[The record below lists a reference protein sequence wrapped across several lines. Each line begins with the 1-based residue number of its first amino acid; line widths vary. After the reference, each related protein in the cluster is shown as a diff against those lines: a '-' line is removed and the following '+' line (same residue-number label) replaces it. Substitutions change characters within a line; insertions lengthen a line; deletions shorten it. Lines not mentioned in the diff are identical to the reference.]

1 VASTLTSP
9 GRPRGPAAAILVLI
23 AITAVFALPGCS
35 KVARLASAVQLATEC
50 GRLDD
55 LGNYTQALKACSNSI
70 KLLPTYPFPYFY
82 RGYAY
87 VNLGKNVQ
95 ALVDYTTAVELDP
108 SFQEAYTAR
117 GGVSLHLKDY
127 RGAQDD
133 AVTVERIAPDS
144 ARGYASECYVLS
156 NMRHYD
162 EALLACSRALKASKE
177 RRLGLSADID
187 LAARTG
193 DWKRA
198 LHDSADLLAQEPD
211 APETYNVSCYLKIET
226 NDFPGAAAD
235 CDKALELSHD
245 EPHIRDTR
253 AGLFFLQ
260 KRYPAA
266 IADENSMIGRHP
278 YAPYGYGGLCAI
290 ETELHRLK
298 DALNDCTRAVSLDD
312 ANGEW
317 LVLLG
322 NVYRAQGDSARALAE
337 YHRARAIDP
346 SAFEAL
352 REEAQLDLD
361 LRRAADARKLAALY
375 VAKNPYD
382 PVGHDLYGKALGA
395 LNDPDDAVN
404 QFALAES
411 GYRARSDTAGQR
423 AAHLAMKNA
432 QTATVLENR

>member
-1 VASTLTSP
+1 
-9 GRPRGPAAAILVLI
+9 
-23 AITAVFALPGCS
+23 VFALPGCS

-55 LGNYTQALKACSNSI
+55 LGSYTQALKACGNSI

-87 VNLGKNVQ
+87 VNLGKNAQ
-95 ALVDYTTAVELDP
+95 ALADYTSAVELDP
-108 SFQEAYTAR
+108 TFQEAYTAR

-162 EALLACSRALKASKE
+162 EALLACTRALAASKE

-187 LAARTG
+187 LATRTG

-198 LHDSADLLAQEPD
+198 LHDSADMLAQEPD
-211 APETYNVSCYLKIET
+211 AAETYNVSCYLKIET
-226 NDFPGAAAD
+226 NDFLGAAAD

-266 IADENSMIGRHP
+266 LADENAMVGRHP
-278 YAPYGYGGLCAI
+278 YAPYGYAGLCAI

-298 DALNDCTRAVSLDD
+298 DALIDCTHAVSLDD
-312 ANGEW
+312 TNGEW
-317 LVLLG
+317 FVLRG
-322 NVYRAQGDSARALAE
+322 NVYRAQGDSARAFAE
-337 YHRARAIDP
+337 YRKARAIDP
-346 SAFEAL
+346 STFEAL
-352 REEAQLDLD
+352 REEAKLDLD
-361 LRRAADARKLAALY
+361 LHRVSDSVRLASAY
-375 VAKNPYD
+375 IVKNPYD
-382 PVGHDLYGKALGA
+382 PIGHDIYGRALAA
-395 LNDPDDAVN
+395 LHSPAAVN
-404 QFALAES
+404 QLALAES
-411 GYRARSDTAGQR
+411 GYRARSNTADEH

-432 QTATVLENR
+432 ETATVLKNH